1 MKKEKNTVFSNI
13 TLGIQFAV
21 IMVVFVYGGYRLDLH
36 MQMTPVFVSLG
47 AAAGMGTG
55 LYNLLHELKRMDK
68 NKEEKKEGRKKDR
81 DIKWN

>member
-1 MKKEKNTVFSNI
+1 MKKERSSVFSNI

-21 IMVVFVYGGYRLDLH
+21 IMVIFVYGGYRLDLY

-55 LYNLLHELKRMDK
+55 LYNLLHELKRMEKMK
-68 NKEEKKEGRKKDR
+68 NEQKEAGKKNR